1 MRREVVYAR
10 RTLRDLDRIHAWIV
24 DETQDRAV
32 ADRFISQ
39 LLTACSTL
47 ETLPERFA
55 VYPYARTWRMMPSGN
70 YLVFFQVHPTT
81 VLVAHI
87 RHAAKRPFGG

>member
-10 RTLRDLDRIHAWIV
+10 RTLRDLERIHAWLV
-24 DETQDRAV
+24 DEAQDAAV

-47 ETLPERFA
+47 ESLPERFA
-55 VYPYARTWRMMPSGN
+55 VYPYARTWRMMPFGN
-70 YLVFFQVHPTT
+70 YLVFFQVHPGA
-81 VLVAHI
+81 VLIGHI
-87 RHAAKRPFGG
+87 RHAARRTFRG